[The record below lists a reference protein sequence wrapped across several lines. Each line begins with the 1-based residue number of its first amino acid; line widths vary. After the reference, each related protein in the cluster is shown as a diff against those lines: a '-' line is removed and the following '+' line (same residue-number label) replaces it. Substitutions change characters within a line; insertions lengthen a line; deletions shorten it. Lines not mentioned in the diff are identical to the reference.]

1 MQSRVVENA
10 FERRSARDPRRLVPP
25 AATLAAVAAFSFL
38 SGGYIF
44 VRSAPVAIVYLLL
57 AAVSVWFLRSPPRLP
72 RLFTLA
78 LAVYG
83 LFVAWAGAS
92 VLWSIG
98 PDLSWIAFDVAL
110 LYLVVMAFV
119 GLVPVTRV
127 ELRLVG
133 AGYLAIA
140 VVIAGYAF
148 LGKALPEVVT
158 HAHEYARLSS
168 PVGYWNVL
176 ALMIAMALPPALAF
190 AGDGRA
196 GILAR
201 VAAAAAAVPL
211 LFAFFFSFSRG
222 GWIALGI
229 VVVVYFALAPQR
241 LSSFATLVAV
251 GAPVGYVIWRLRDAS
266 SLFEATSD
274 AALRTSQGHTL
285 LIWSLLA
292 LVIAAVLQVAVVL
305 VQRARPLAPRTKM
318 VAGAVL
324 LVVVVVVGAFG
335 SWRFVE
341 ARGGGEWVRD
351 RAEAFLGDADETSSA
366 NSAGRLFSLN
376 TGRLPLWREALAQS
390 EVAPMTGTGAGTFP
404 LTHYR
409 FRVYEDVVRHAHS
422 QWLNVL
428 SELGAVGAALFAAA
442 MILLLAAAFGN
453 PLAGRSDPSRALL
466 VALQAGVVAFMIHM
480 SWDWDW
486 DMAAAGVT
494 FFLFAGACASYV
506 GTRRLG
512 GAGSA
517 ASVSAPVS
525 DETTLEAAAE
535 AAPGGTRLE
544 AAGDAAAR
552 TQSDAAA
559 HDAGADDAAAHDAGA
574 DDAAAHDAGADDA
587 ADAAHTGTA
596 AGAAGRPAAASAGR
610 RLAWPLRL
618 ALCLLLALAAV
629 SWTLPYLA
637 ARAER
642 AAITASAEE
651 NPTAALDEAR
661 RAARYNPLA
670 ASPLILQAQI
680 LQTLG
685 RNREALDVLR
695 RAVHL
700 QPDDFEVYR
709 ELGFLYMKAYSRKE
723 EAAAAFKRALSLNPN
738 DRELQ
743 AELQRALAR

>member
-57 AAVSVWFLRSPPRLP
+57 AAGSVWFLRRPPRLP

-83 LFVAWAGAS
+83 LFVAWAGVS

-98 PDLSWIAFDVAL
+98 PDLSWIAFDLAL

-119 GLVPVTRV
+119 GLVPVARL

-133 AGYLAIA
+133 AGYLAIS

-190 AGDGRA
+190 AADGRA
-196 GILAR
+196 GIAAR

-222 GWIALGI
+222 GWIALVI
-229 VVVVYFALAPQR
+229 MLVVYFALAPQR
-241 LSSFATLVAV
+241 LSSFATMVAV

-274 AALRTSQGHTL
+274 AALRTSEGHTL
-285 LIWSLLA
+285 LVWSLVA
-292 LVIAAVLQVAVVL
+292 LVIAAALQAAVAL
-305 VQRARPLAPRTKM
+305 LQRGRPLAPRTRM
-318 VAGAVL
+318 VAGAAL
-324 LVVVVVVGAFG
+324 LVVVVVAGAFG

-376 TGRLPLWREALAQS
+376 TGRLPLWREALEQT
-390 EVAPMTGTGAGTFP
+390 EVAPMAGTGAGTFP

-409 FRVYEDVVRHAHS
+409 FRTYEDVVRHAHS

-453 PLAGRSDPSRALL
+453 PLAGRRDPSRALL
-466 VALQAGVVAFMIHM
+466 VALQAGALAFAIHM

-494 FFLFAGACASYV
+494 FFLFASACASYV

-512 GAGSA
+512 VAASA
-517 ASVSAPVS
+517 APPAS
-525 DETTLEAAAE
+525 DGA
-535 AAPGGTRLE
+535 RLE
-544 AAGDAAAR
+544 AAEAPAPVTAQ
-552 TQSDAAA
+552 TEVSASAVTE
-559 HDAGADDAAAHDAGA
+559 
-574 DDAAAHDAGADDA
+574 ADDA
-587 ADAAHTGTA
+587 ADAAD
-596 AGAAGRPAAASAGR
+596 AGGADRAAGRSAAAMATGAAGR

-642 AAITASAEE
+642 DAITASAEE

-695 RAVHL
+695 QAVHL

-709 ELGFLYMKAYSRKE
+709 ELGLLYMKAYSRKE
-723 EAAAAFKRALSLNPN
+723 EAAAAFEQALSLNPN